1 MTSHIQV
8 IVPIIS
14 ASLADQSQL
23 VRVVILKP
31 LARQM
36 FHILSR
42 TLGELTNR
50 RIFYLPLDRS
60 LRLTPALVQG
70 ISALFKECARVGG
83 ILLCQPEHILSFK
96 LMALEALSNNPTS
109 SLSEG
114 LVSIQRWLEDHARDI
129 LDESDEVLS
138 PKYQL
143 TYTVGTQ
150 HSPDGEFIR
159 WKIVQEVLSLLKD
172 QVQRDEYEAIDLQKD
187 ALPQQF
193 PQIRVITRKC
203 GMHLFWRIAESIIF
217 DDALP
222 SLTFRCF
229 SFPTRNA
236 ILDYITQPTVLDTQH
251 QQVESICHADLTRN
265 PAILKT
271 ILLLRGLLG
280 HGVLLTVLKDK
291 RWRVDYGLDTTRSM
305 LAVPYRAKDSPSSR
319 AEFGHTDVAITLTCL
334 TYYYNGLEEA
344 QLELSFKQLF
354 KTDNASVTYDEWT
367 KDCPFPL
374 PNLHDLNLDD
384 PVQWRRVI
392 FPALQY
398 CKATIDFFLATIVF
412 PKHMKEFPHRL
423 STSGWDLVQ
432 DRSSIGRL
440 VTVTGFSGT
449 NDNCFLLPTTVEQ
462 VDLPDNQSTNAT
474 VLGYLLQEENAL
486 VVHSDYAQRNV
497 EELLKYLRDS
507 KTRVLLDV
515 GAQIVKFSNL
525 EVAKLWL
532 KVDDSLEAAVF
543 VDSNDELCVL
553 SKGGSV
559 ESLVASPYLEQLG
572 HCVVYLDEA
581 HTRGTDLKL
590 PPGWK
595 AAVTL
600 GPRLCKDKLVQ
611 GMTPWWSL
619 KLLLTLS
626 KGV

>member
-1 MTSHIQV
+1 MTSHVQV
-8 IVPIIS
+8 IIPIVS

-60 LRLTPALVQG
+60 LKLTPELVQG
-70 ISALFKECARVGG
+70 IDTLFRECARVGG

-96 LMALEALSNNPTS
+96 LMALEALSSDPTS
-109 SLSEG
+109 PLSVD
-114 LVSIQRWLEDHARDI
+114 LVSIQLWLEGNARDI
-129 LDESDEVLS
+129 LDESDEILS

-143 TYTVGTQ
+143 AYTMGTQ
-150 HSPDGEFIR
+150 HNPDGESIR
-159 WKIVQEVLSLLKD
+159 WKTLQEILSLLKD
-172 QVQRDEYEAIDLQKD
+172 QVQLHDVDDVELQKD
-187 ALPQQF
+187 TLPQQF
-193 PQIRVITRKC
+193 PQIRVITREY
-203 GMHLFWRIAESIIF
+203 GMRLFRSIAKSVIL
-217 DDALP
+217 DDKLP
-222 SLTFRCF
+222 SLSFRSF
-229 SFPTRNA
+229 SRPTRKA
-236 ILDYITQPTVLDTQH
+236 ILDYITQPTVLDIEH
-251 QQVESICHADLTRN
+251 QQAGSVCHANLIGDSV
-265 PAILKT
+265 ILKT

-319 AEFGHTDVAITLTCL
+319 AEFGHTDVAIALTCL

-344 QLELSFKQLF
+344 QLELSFEQLF
-354 KTDNASVTYDEWT
+354 KTDNPSLTYDEWT
-367 KDCPFPL
+367 KDCPPGL
-374 PNLHDLNLDD
+374 PELHDLNLDD
-384 PVQWRRVI
+384 PIQWRRTI
-392 FPALQY
+392 FPTLRY

-440 VTVTGFSGT
+440 VTGFSGT
-449 NDNCFLLPTTVEQ
+449 NDNRFLLPTMVEQ
-462 VDLPDNQSTNAT
+462 VDLPDHQSTNAT
-474 VLGYLLQEENAL
+474 VLGYLLLEENSQ
-486 VVHSDYAQRNV
+486 VVHSNDAHHNI
-497 EELLKYLRDS
+497 EKLLKFLRDS

-515 GAQIVKFSNL
+515 GAQVVKHSNL
-525 EVAKLWL
+525 EVATSWL
-532 KVDDSLEAAVF
+532 AMDKCPEAAVF
-543 VDSNDELCVL
+543 VNSEDELCVVRR
-553 SKGGSV
+553 GGSV
-559 ESLVASPYLEQLG
+559 ELLAASPYLEQLG
-572 HCVVYLDEA
+572 RCVVYLDEA

-590 PPGWK
+590 PPGSK

-611 GMTPWWSL
+611 GTIPC
-619 KLLLTLS
+619 
-626 KGV
+626 

>member
-1 MTSHIQV
+1 MTSHAQV

-14 ASLADQSQL
+14 ASLADQSKL

-42 TLGELTNR
+42 ALGELTNR
-50 RIFYLPLDRS
+50 RIYYLPLDRS
-60 LRLTPALVQG
+60 LELTPELVQG
-70 ISALFKECARVGG
+70 IRALFEECARVGG

-96 LMALEALSNNPTS
+96 LMVLEALSNDSTT
-109 SLSEG
+109 SLSED

-129 LDESDEVLS
+129 LDESDEILS

-143 TYTVGTQ
+143 IYTVGIQ
-150 HSPDGEFIR
+150 HNPDGEFIR

-172 QVQRDEYEAIDLQKD
+172 QVQQHEYKGIDVQQS

-193 PQIRVITRKC
+193 PQIRVTAQEG
-203 GMHLFWRIAESIIF
+203 GMCLFRSIAKSVIF
-217 DDALP
+217 DDTLP
-222 SLTFRCF
+222 SLSFRQF
-229 SFPTRNA
+229 SSSTCNS
-236 ILDYITQPTVLDTQH
+236 ILDYITQPTVLGTQH
-251 QQVESICHADLTRN
+251 QRVESICHANPTRD

-344 QLELSFKQLF
+344 QLELSFEQLF
-354 KTDNASVTYDEWT
+354 KTDNPSLTYDEWT
-367 KDCPFPL
+367 KVCPSSL

-384 PVQWRRVI
+384 PVQWRRDI
-392 FPALQY
+392 FPALKY

-412 PKHMKEFPHRL
+412 PKHMKEFPHKL

-432 DRSSIGRL
+432 DLSSIGRL

-449 NDNCFLLPTTVEQ
+449 NDNRFLLPTMVEQ
-462 VDLPDNQSTNAT
+462 VDLPDHQLTNAT
-474 VLGYLLQEENAL
+474 VLSYLLQEENAQ
-486 VVHSDYAQRNV
+486 VVHSDDAQHDV
-497 EELLKYLRDS
+497 EGLLEYLRDS

-515 GAQIVKFSNL
+515 GAQIVEYSNL
-525 EVAKLWL
+525 EVATLWL

-553 SKGGSV
+553 RKDGSV
-559 ESLVASPYLEQLG
+559 EFLVASPYLEQLD

-611 GMTPWWSL
+611 GMVPC
-619 KLLLTLS
+619 
-626 KGV
+626 